1 MKRRIADFIWKFIM
15 KNHTHIFDVVTP
27 DYNTYQCRICKQRN
41 DYFFV
46 KNYQQ
51 KYLKK

>member
-1 MKRRIADFIWKFIM
+1 MTNSLFFLYISRIFVMF
-15 KNHTHIFDVVTP
+15 
-27 DYNTYQCRICKQRN
+27 YNTYQCRICKQRN

-46 KNYQQ
+46 RSYEE